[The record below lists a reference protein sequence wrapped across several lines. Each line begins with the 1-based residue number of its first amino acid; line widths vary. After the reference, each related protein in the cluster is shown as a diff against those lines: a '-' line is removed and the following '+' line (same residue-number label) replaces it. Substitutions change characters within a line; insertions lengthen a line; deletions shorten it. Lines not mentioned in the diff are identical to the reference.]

1 MEGESSGERSLF
13 SQFSCRSDIDIDK
26 LIEEKDSKS
35 TKSSTKHAVKIIRKF
50 SVEKGLQTE
59 FENLSKTELN
69 DLLKFFYAG
78 ARKKDGTFYVINSI
92 NSINSIRYR
101 IARYLM
107 AQKEA

>member
-1 MEGESSGERSLF
+1 MEGESSGEATLF

-35 TKSSTKHAVKIIRKF
+35 AKSSTKHAVKIIRKF
-50 SVEKGLQTE
+50 CVEKGLQTE

-69 DLLKFFYAG
+69 DLLKFFYAS
-78 ARKKDGTFYVINSI
+78 ARKKDGTFYVI